1 MTKEV
6 IVFPDTEALLIAWLN
21 TNYAAQAP
29 YTTVKANMTMPSD
42 PKPASFTRLYRIGGS
57 NPSPVVER
65 STVLVESYAKTT
77 VAANALARFTLAT
90 LMAVDEV
97 QGVPFYD
104 PQVFA
109 SIANLSD
116 PTVPEYERY
125 TFTFSVGA
133 RGTAL

>member
-6 IVFPDTEALLIAWLN
+6 ILFPDTEALLIAWLN
-21 TNYAAQAP
+21 TSYAARAP
-29 YTTVKANMTMPSD
+29 YTTVKANMTTPAD
-42 PKPASFTRLYRIGGS
+42 PKPTSFTRLYRIGGS

-65 STVLVESYAKTT
+65 STVLVECYAKTT

-97 QGVPFYD
+97 QGVPMYD
-104 PQVFA
+104 PQVLA
-109 SIANLSD
+109 SIANLPD